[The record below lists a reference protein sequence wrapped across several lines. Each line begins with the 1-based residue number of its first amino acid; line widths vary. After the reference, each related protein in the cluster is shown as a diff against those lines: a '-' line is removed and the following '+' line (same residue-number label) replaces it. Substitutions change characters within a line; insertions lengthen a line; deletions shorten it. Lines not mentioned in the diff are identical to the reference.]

1 LVCACQWLAAKAFDA
16 KSQGTNN
23 FYKFLKLKKMGIQK
37 MSLANIKGKL
47 SRAEM
52 KNIMAG
58 SGDGDTSRCGS
69 ACSGT
74 CTTSGGYSGNCHKTV
89 STGKCY
95 CVAVF

>member
-16 KSQGTNN
+16 KSQGRNN
-23 FYKFLKLKKMGIQK
+23 FYNFLKLKKMGIQK

-58 SGDGDTSRCGS
+58 SGCAVVCGPGTAGTYWIGSALECGS
-69 ACSGT
+69 YGYFTNHGT
-74 CTTSGGYSGNCHKTV
+74 YVRLC
-89 STGKCY
+89 
-95 CVAVF
+95 